1 MKVYTKVHRSQAI
14 GHKVIRRKGL
24 DISKGDDERPNYRA
38 RLVGCELKMEDHR
51 LDLFAATPPLET
63 LRLMCSLCA
72 SNQSRRQPYRLMAV
86 DVKRTYVYA
95 PARRGIYIEIPMGDW
110 QSGDETRVAKFNLS
124 FYETRDA
131 AQN

>member
-1 MKVYTKVHRSQAI
+1 MKL
-14 GHKVIRRKGL
+14 L
-24 DISKGDDERPNYRA
+24 DINKGDDDRPNYRA
-38 RLVGCELKMEDHR
+38 RLVGCELKMKDHR

-86 DVKRTYVYA
+86 DVKRPYFCA
-95 PARRGIYIEIPMGDW
+95 PARREIYIEIPMEDW
-110 QSGDETRVAKFNLS
+110 QPGDESRVAKFNLS
-124 FYETRDA
+124 LYGTRDA